1 MLVFHKYSSHLL
13 LLLSVLTVGCGS
25 SPQAYVDRGN
35 HFFDGGKFE
44 DAAIQYEKALQKAPS
59 LGEAHYR
66 LGLTELMRNQPVPGW
81 RELEKASDLMPGNQE
96 VLAKLGKVSL
106 ALYNLD
112 PHRPK
117 QLYNTASRAADQLTE
132 KNPKS
137 FDGNL
142 LKGALALIDRK
153 PVDAIVFLRAAAK
166 AKPDNPDAKLGLA
179 QALTQNNQAAEGIG
193 LARDLIQKNK
203 TFGPAYDFLYQQY
216 HSSGMAAEAE
226 NTLKLKVANN
236 PRQADF
242 ILELARYYA
251 AAQKPA
257 EVTATLQ
264 KLLDRPADFPDG
276 QLSAGD
282 FYASVG
288 KPDDALRLYQAGLQ
302 SQPKNSKAYRKRMA
316 AILSAQRKWPDA
328 LQQLNIVL
336 KSTPDDSEAKLTR
349 ALVWL
354 HEGKPEN
361 LDPAIAELRAQAV
374 KKPEDS
380 ALHFELGGAL
390 SRKNDRD
397 GARREWTSAAG
408 QNASYLP
415 PRFALVQ
422 LDLTQGKGQDALQI
436 ADQILAV
443 APRDAKAWLVHA
455 ACLTA
460 AGEYRRARTE
470 LTRMASQF
478 PKAPQVQFRLGV
490 LDMAEHKYKEA
501 EEVFGK
507 LESSAAGDPQ
517 VLAGLAEAYA
527 GENESGKAIQ
537 LLEDE
542 VKRNPG
548 SPVVR
553 QVLARFAAVSGRF
566 DIATEQYK
574 QLAAGAPR
582 SPELQLSLA
591 SAYSASGDHNSAVS
605 VLDRL
610 VQSDP
615 KSAAANMWLAR
626 ELVASGRLSDAK
638 ADYRKVLALQPNN
651 GVALNDLAF
660 LMADSGENLDEALSY
675 AQRGLQNTADPGL
688 KSSLSDTLGWI
699 YLKKNASG
707 SALPLFQNLVNAHP
721 DNATYRY
728 HLGLTLFEKGD
739 RQRARTELE
748 TALAHKPASADEPK
762 IRQLLAKL

>member
-13 LLLSVLTVGCGS
+13 LLLSAMTVGCGT
-25 SPQAYVDRGN
+25 SPEAYVDRGN

-44 DAAIQYEKALQKAPS
+44 DASIQYEKALQKAPT

-66 LGLTELMRNQPVPGW
+66 LGLTDLKRNQPVPAW
-81 RELEKASDLMPGNQE
+81 RELQRASELMPGNEE
-96 VLAKLGKVSL
+96 VLARLGKVSL
-106 ALYNLD
+106 AIYNLD

-117 QLYNTASRAADQLTE
+117 QLYDTAAKVADLLTGMDS
-132 KNPKS
+132 KS

-142 LKGALALIDRK
+142 LKGALALIDHK
-153 PVDAIVFLRAAAK
+153 PADAVVFLRTAEE
-166 AKPDNPDAKLGLA
+166 AKPDNADAKLGLA
-179 QALTQNNQAAEGIG
+179 RALAQNNQAAEGIG
-193 LARDLIQKNK
+193 LATDLIQKDK
-203 TFGPAYDFLYQQY
+203 TFGPAYDFLYLQY

-226 NTLKLKVANN
+226 NTLKLKVDNN

-257 EVTATLQ
+257 EVTATVQ

-276 QLSAGD
+276 RLRAGD

-288 KPDDALRLYQAGLQ
+288 KPDDAVRQYQAGLQ
-302 SQPKNSKAYRKRMA
+302 SQPRNSTAYRKRMA

-336 KSTPDDSEAKLTR
+336 KSTPDDSEAKLIR
-349 ALVWL
+349 ALAWL
-354 HEGKPEN
+354 GEGKPEN
-361 LDPAIAELRAQAV
+361 LDPAIVELRAQTE
-374 KKPEDS
+374 KKPQDS
-380 ALHFELGGAL
+380 TLHFELGKAL
-390 SRKNDRD
+390 FRKNDRD
-397 GARREWTSAAG
+397 GARREWASAAR
-408 QNASYLP
+408 QSASYLP
-415 PRFALVQ
+415 PRFELVQ
-422 LDLTQGKGQDALQI
+422 LDLSQGNGQDALQI

-470 LTRMASQF
+470 LTRMANQF

-553 QVLARFAAVSGRF
+553 QVLARFAAASGRF
-566 DIATEQYK
+566 DIAIEQYK
-574 QLAAGAPR
+574 QLAAIAPR

-591 SAYSASGDHNSAVS
+591 SAYSAGGDHNSAVG

-651 GVALNDLAF
+651 GTALNDLAF

-675 AQRGLQNTADPGL
+675 AQRGLQNTVDPGL

-699 YLKKNASG
+699 YLKKNASN

-739 RQRARTELE
+739 KQGARTELE
-748 TALAHKPASADEPK
+748 TALAHKPDSANEPK